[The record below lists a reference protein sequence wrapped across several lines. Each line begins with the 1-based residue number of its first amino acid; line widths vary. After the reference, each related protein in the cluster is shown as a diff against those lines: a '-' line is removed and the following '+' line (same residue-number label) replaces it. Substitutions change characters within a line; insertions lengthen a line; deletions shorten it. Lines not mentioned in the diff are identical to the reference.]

1 MKKPKNAIKD
11 ASKAIDLNPD
21 QPLAYRIRGRAHGLL
36 GELVFFLFNRIPDY
50 LRLPKDLWNVHRV
63 MWVYKSLN

>member
-36 GELVFFLFNRIPDY
+36 GELVFFFVQPDSG
-50 LRLPKDLWNVHRV
+50 LPQIA
-63 MWVYKSLN
+63 